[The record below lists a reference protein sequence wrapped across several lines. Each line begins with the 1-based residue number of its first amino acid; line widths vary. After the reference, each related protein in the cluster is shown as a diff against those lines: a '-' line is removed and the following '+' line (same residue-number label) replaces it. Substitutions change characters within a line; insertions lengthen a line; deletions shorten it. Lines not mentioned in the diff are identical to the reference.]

1 MINIK
6 KMINTVS
13 AVLAL
18 SMLCS
23 CGMTSELK
31 LGTGNAGGV
40 YYAYGTELSTQES
53 GMTVRETAGSRAN
66 MRLLGE
72 GFIDLA
78 IVQSDVLSEA
88 VNGVGDF
95 EGEPVTSVRAV
106 AGLYDEAFQI
116 IVRADSEITTLPDL
130 KGKTVSVGEEGSGV
144 AKNAEYLF
152 LSAGID
158 STSVNKAYMSYKDS
172 AEALKNG
179 EVDAFFV
186 VMGTPSEVVNELS
199 ESADI
204 RILSLDDRTI
214 SYMTEIYKGYSA
226 VTIPAGT
233 YSGQAEDIRTVG
245 VKAVLVAD
253 SRADRTAVHEITQ
266 KLFETDGIAV
276 KSPSAEFAVADIP
289 CVFHE
294 GAADY
299 YETVGIAVETDPAA
313 GRVGFV
319 FGSQDS

>member
-1 MINIK
+1 MAAA
-6 KMINTVS
+6 V
-13 AVLAL
+13 VLAMSL
-18 SMLCS
+18 MCS
-23 CGMTSELK
+23 CAGKSELK

-40 YYAYGTELSTQES
+40 YYAYGTKLSAQES
-53 GMTVRETAGSRAN
+53 SVAVRETAGSRAN
-66 MRLLGE
+66 IRLLGE

-95 EGEPVTSVRAV
+95 EEEPVSNVRAI

-116 IVRADSEITTLPDL
+116 IVRADSGITSPADL
-130 KGKTVSVGEEGSGV
+130 KGKIVSVGEEGSGV

-158 STSVNKAYMSYKDS
+158 SSSVNKEFMSYKDS
-172 AEALKNG
+172 AAALENG
-179 EVDAFFV
+179 SIDAFFAV
-186 VMGTPSEVVNELS
+186 LGAPSEVVSGLC

-226 VTIPAGT
+226 VTVPAGT
-233 YSGQAEDIRTVG
+233 YSGQTEDIRTVG

-253 SRADRTAVHEITQ
+253 SRADRAAVRDITRS
-266 KLFETDGIAV
+266 LFESGMVSDAG
-276 KSPSAEFAVADIP
+276 FAVADIP
-289 CVFHE
+289 CVFHA

-299 YETVGIAVETDPAA
+299 YETVGAEVQTDPSA
-313 GRVGFV
+313 GSVGFV